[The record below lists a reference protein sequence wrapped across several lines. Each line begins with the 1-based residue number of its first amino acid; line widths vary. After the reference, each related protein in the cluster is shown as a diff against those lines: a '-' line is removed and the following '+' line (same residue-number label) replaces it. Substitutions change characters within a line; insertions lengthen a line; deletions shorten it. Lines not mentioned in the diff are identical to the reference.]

1 MSGDNYMD
9 RADLEQWKPKE
20 VARLLALV
28 ETERRYYQEIVA
40 NVPVSLLVVGPD
52 LKIVSANR
60 HFRVSTGRK
69 NDEIL
74 GHDLSEVFPVEGALE
89 LSQQVVRSGVAS
101 PRAQSTWTY
110 GDKKRPVA
118 LTALPLR
125 SWEEDSDAEALLVIQ
140 EMEEAD
146 PALPLL
152 TSKQSKAVE
161 VTEAIDAMLWE
172 ADLAAGR
179 ITYVNERAVS
189 LFGHEESVW
198 LENAE
203 IWAERV
209 HPDDQDRVK
218 AFYEHLQTSEGDRF
232 SCEFR
237 AVHNDGHVMYV
248 RESVRTQRDEAGKI
262 SKLFGYTTDISER
275 REKEEQHA
283 IAQKSEALGRL
294 SAKLAHDLNNLL
306 MIIAGYGE
314 ELKNSVPSGNPL
326 HNDMREILSAT
337 ERLYA
342 ITTQLQTYTRRPIV
356 NARSTSVASL
366 LQAAKPA
373 IERSLGHNVKLH
385 IEQDENLR
393 KAKVDAEQIEQA
405 LVALAH
411 HAYLEL
417 GGEGTVTLRASHAR
431 LEESV
436 GNDSGLDAGDYLR
449 LSISHSGSALS
460 AEARERILE
469 PWLYSEDS
477 VREIKMGLS
486 TAYQIIRQSKGDISV
501 DSTAIP
507 TASGNGTAFHVFLP
521 LLSLAEVEAER
532 VAAQAAPFVAPPV
545 VAEVPPVAE
554 VMLET
559 ILVVED
565 EGGIRALV
573 RKILK
578 RQGYNV
584 LEASGGAEA
593 LQIMADHPGQLDLLL
608 TDVMMPGMNGVELS
622 YKALEAKPNLKV
634 LFVSGYTDE
643 SLLEAGQFPS
653 GTAFLQKPF
662 TLGSLLG
669 KVRDVLNS
677 SAMRQ
682 SAS

>member
-1 MSGDNYMD
+1 MD

-52 LKIVSANR
+52 CKIVSANR

-74 GHDLSEVFPVEGALE
+74 NHDLAEIFPVEGALE
-89 LSQQVVRSGVAS
+89 LAQQVVRSGVAA

-110 GDKKRPVA
+110 ADKERPVA

-140 EMEEAD
+140 EMEAAD
-146 PALPLL
+146 PTLPVL
-152 TSKQSKAVE
+152 SPKQAKAVE
-161 VTEAIDAMLWE
+161 LTEAVDAMLWE
-172 ADLAAGR
+172 ADLSAGR
-179 ITYVNERAVS
+179 ITYVNEGAVA
-189 LFGHEESVW
+189 LFGHPEAEW
-198 LENAE
+198 LENPE
-203 IWAERV
+203 IWADRV
-209 HPDDQDRVK
+209 HPEDRERIK
-218 AFYEHLQTSEGDRF
+218 NFYEHLQESDSSRF

-237 AVHNDGHVMYV
+237 AIHQKGHILHV
-248 RESVRTQRDEAGKI
+248 RESVRAQRDETGKI
-262 SKLFGYTTDISER
+262 TKLFGYTTDISER

-326 HNDMREILSAT
+326 HNDMREILAAT
-337 ERLYA
+337 ERLYS
-342 ITTQLQTYTRRPIV
+342 ITTQLQTYTRRPIITPQ
-356 NARSTSVASL
+356 STSVPALLEASR
-366 LQAAKPA
+366 PA
-373 IERSLGHNVKLH
+373 IERVIGHNAKLILEH
-385 IEQDENLR
+385 DADLR
-393 KAKVDAEQIEQA
+393 KAKVDGEQVQQA
-405 LVALAH
+405 LVALAQ

-417 GGEGTVTLRASHAR
+417 GGEGTITITASHAR
-431 LEESV
+431 LQESV

-449 LSISHSGSALS
+449 LSITHSGSALS

-469 PWLYSEDS
+469 PWLYSEDG

-486 TAYQIIRQSKGDISV
+486 TAYHIVRASKGDISV
-501 DSTAIP
+501 ESSAAEAIS
-507 TASGNGTAFHVFLP
+507 SGGIVSHGTAFHVYLP
-521 LLSLAEVEAER
+521 LMSRAEMAAELAAL
-532 VAAQAAPFVAPPV
+532 AAAPEVAPPAAV
-545 VAEVPPVAE
+545 EVPVVSE
-554 VMLET
+554 STLET

-584 LEASGGAEA
+584 LEAAGGEEA
-593 LQIMADHPGQLDLLL
+593 LRIMAEHPGQLDLLL

-677 SAMRQ
+677 TAMRQ